1 MRKPDLGEIIRA
13 AGSTR
18 RMAPTPTEPS
28 TPPEMAKPKSRS
40 GTRQVAGHFPAE
52 VAWQLRELS
61 VARRTTVQRLLAE
74 ALNDLFQKYDRP
86 EIAPH
91 D

>member
-1 MRKPDLGEIIRA
+1 
-13 AGSTR
+13 
-18 RMAPTPTEPS
+18 
-28 TPPEMAKPKSRS
+28 
-40 GTRQVAGHFPAE
+40 
-52 VAWQLRELS
+52 

-86 EIAPH
+86 EIAPP